1 MIRRIRFE
9 SLEQTR
15 LLIREMMSESTDP
28 IVIEPLD
35 AYNAGKIRER
45 VYEYAK
51 TRWGGKYSCQLT
63 GESLKRIL
71 TIVHAEQKRPGINT

>member
-15 LLIREMMSESTDP
+15 PLIREMMSESTDP
-28 IVIEPLD
+28 IVIEPLN

-45 VYEYAK
+45 IYGYAK
-51 TRWGGKYSCQLT
+51 KHWKGKYSCHVS
-63 GESLKRIL
+63 GESLKRTL
-71 TIVHAEQKRPGINT
+71 TIVCAEQRRPGINT